1 MKKKI
6 LIIDDEKSICTFLT
20 LALEDEYEVFTAQSS
35 KNAYEILEKEKISLV
50 ILDLLLGEESGLTVL
65 KDIKEKN
72 AEIAVIMMTAYGD
85 IKTSVEAI
93 KQGAFHYLS
102 KPLDLDELKHYISQA
117 LELQNLSRRVET
129 LSAALKELE
138 QRTYYGE
145 IIGKSEPM
153 QKIYWL
159 IEKVKDLD
167 TSVIITGESGTGKEL
182 VARAIHNN
190 GARKN
195 ENFVSIN
202 CAAIPEGLLEEEFF
216 GHAKG
221 SFTGAVVDKKGKLE
235 LADHGTLFLDEIG
248 DMPMALQGKLLRVLQ
263 EKEMMPIGG
272 VKYKKI
278 DVRVICATNRNLK
291 AMVEEGTFRQDL
303 YYRLHIVNIHVP
315 TLKERKQDIP
325 DLCETILLRLCEKM
339 KRPCVTLTTE
349 AERFLLE
356 YNYPGNVRELINI
369 LEYACIVCTDSKID
383 VKDFPAEVLDS
394 KHFHTY
400 QNSEHGMGAA
410 FREEITAA
418 EAVKQYLS
426 GMTIKDVE
434 KLMIE
439 NALISNPQSKRTAA
453 KELGISDRSLFYK
466 IQEYDL

>member
-6 LIIDDEKSICTFLT
+6 LIVDDEMSICTFLS

-35 KNAYEILEKEKISLV
+35 QSAYNILEKEKIALV
-50 ILDLLLGEESGLTVL
+50 VLDLLLGEENGLDIL
-65 KDIKEKN
+65 KSIKEN
-72 AEIAVIMMTAYGD
+72 NEEISVIMMTAYGD

-93 KQGAFHYLS
+93 KRGAFHYLS
-102 KPLDLDELKHYISQA
+102 KPIDLDELQHYISQA
-117 LELQNLSRRVET
+117 LELQNLSRRVEN
-129 LSAALKELE
+129 LSAALEELE

-153 QKIYWL
+153 QQVYRL
-159 IEKVKDLD
+159 IEKVKNLD

-235 LADHGTLFLDEIG
+235 LADHGTLFLDEVG
-248 DMPMALQGKLLRVLQ
+248 DMPLALQGKLLRALQ

-272 VKYKKI
+272 DKYKKI

-291 AMVEEGTFRQDL
+291 SMVDEGSFRQDL
-303 YYRLHIVNIHVP
+303 YYRINVVNIHVP
-315 TLKERKQDIP
+315 TLKERRQDIP
-325 DLCETILLRLCEKM
+325 DLCSNILARLCEKM
-339 KRPCVTLTTE
+339 NRPHVVLTSE

-356 YNYPGNVRELINI
+356 YSYPGNVRELINI
-369 LEYACIVCTDSKID
+369 LEYAMIVCTDGKID
-383 VKDFPAEVLDS
+383 AADFPSEV
-394 KHFHTY
+394 
-400 QNSEHGMGAA
+400 MGARTVSSEILSA
-410 FREEITAA
+410 GSQQTDKITAA
-418 EAVKQYLS
+418 EAVKRYLS
-426 GMTIKDVE
+426 GMTIKEVE

-439 NALISNPQSKRTAA
+439 NALLSNPQSKRAA
-453 KELGISDRSLFYK
+453 ARELGISDRNLFYK
-466 IQEYDL
+466 IREYDL

>member
-6 LIIDDEKSICTFLT
+6 LIVDDEKSICTFLT
-20 LALEDEYEVFTAQSS
+20 LALEDEYEVFTAESS
-35 KNAYEILEKEKISLV
+35 AAAYEILEKEKISLV
-50 ILDLLLGEESGLTVL
+50 VLDLLLGEENGLDVL
-65 KDIKEKN
+65 KEIKEKN
-72 AEIAVIMMTAYGD
+72 DEIAVIMMTAYGD

-93 KQGAFHYLS
+93 KRGAFHYLS
-102 KPLDLDELKHYISQA
+102 KPLDLDELQHSIGQA
-117 LELQNLSRRVET
+117 LELQNLSRRVEN
-129 LSAALKELE
+129 LSAALEELE
-138 QRTYYGE
+138 QRTHYGE
-145 IIGKSEPM
+145 MIGKSEPM
-153 QKIYWL
+153 QQVYSL

-190 GARKN
+190 GARRN

-235 LADHGTLFLDEIG
+235 LADHGTLFLDEVG
-248 DMPMALQGKLLRVLQ
+248 DMPLPLQGKLLRVLQ

-278 DVRVICATNRNLK
+278 DVRIICATNRNLK

-303 YYRLHIVNIHVP
+303 YYRLHVVNIHVP

-325 DLCETILLRLCEKM
+325 DLCATILLRLGEKM
-339 KRPCVTLTTE
+339 KRPAATLTAE

-356 YNYPGNVRELINI
+356 HNYPGNVRELINI
-369 LEYACIVCTDSKID
+369 LEYACIVCTDGKIN
-383 VKDFPAEVLDS
+383 VQDFPREVLEASHLQWDRS
-394 KHFHTY
+394 QTP
-400 QNSEHGMGAA
+400 EPGIPAGEM
-410 FREEITAA
+410 TAA
-418 EAVKQYLS
+418 EAVKRYLS
-426 GMTIKDVE
+426 GMTVKEVE

-439 NALISNPQSKRTAA
+439 NALASNPQSKRAA
-453 KELGISDRSLFYK
+453 ARALGISDRSLFYK
-466 IQEYDL
+466 IQEYNL

>member
-6 LIIDDEKSICTFLT
+6 LIVDDEMSICTFLS

-35 KNAYEILEKEKISLV
+35 QSAYNILEKEKIALV
-50 ILDLLLGEESGLTVL
+50 VLDLLLGEENGLDIL
-65 KDIKEKN
+65 KSIKEN
-72 AEIAVIMMTAYGD
+72 SEEIAVIMMTAYGD

-93 KQGAFHYLS
+93 KRGAFHYLS
-102 KPLDLDELKHYISQA
+102 KPIDLDELQHYIKQA
-117 LELQNLSRRVET
+117 LELQNLSRRVEN
-129 LSAALKELE
+129 LSAALEELE

-153 QKIYWL
+153 QQVYRL
-159 IEKVKDLD
+159 IEKVKNLD

-221 SFTGAVVDKKGKLE
+221 SFTGALVDKKGKLE
-235 LADHGTLFLDEIG
+235 LADHGTLFLDEVG
-248 DMPMALQGKLLRVLQ
+248 DMPLALQGKLLRALQ

-272 VKYKKI
+272 DKYKKI

-291 AMVEEGTFRQDL
+291 SMVDEGSFRQDL
-303 YYRLHIVNIHVP
+303 YYRINVVNIHVP
-315 TLKERKQDIP
+315 TLKERRQDIP
-325 DLCETILLRLCEKM
+325 DLCSNILARLCEKM
-339 KRPCVTLTTE
+339 NRPHVVLTSE

-356 YNYPGNVRELINI
+356 YSYPGNVRELINI
-369 LEYACIVCTDSKID
+369 LEYAMIVCADGKID
-383 VKDFPAEVLDS
+383 VKDFPGEVMEANRAA
-394 KHFHTY
+394 
-400 QNSEHGMGAA
+400 QNGITALGDGLQPEGK
-410 FREEITAA
+410 ITAA
-418 EAVKQYLS
+418 EAVKRYLS
-426 GMTIKDVE
+426 GMTIKEVE

-439 NALISNPQSKRTAA
+439 NALLSNPQSKRAA
-453 KELGISDRSLFYK
+453 ARELGISDRNLFYK

>member
-6 LIIDDEKSICTFLT
+6 LIIDDEMSICTFLS
-20 LALEDEYEVFTAQSS
+20 LALEDEYEVFTSQSPEE
-35 KNAYEILEKEKISLV
+35 AYKILEEERISLV
-50 ILDLLLGEESGLTVL
+50 ILDLLLGEENGLDVL
-65 KDIKEKN
+65 KEIKKSNE
-72 AEIAVIMMTAYGD
+72 ETAVIMMTAYGD

-93 KQGAFHYLS
+93 KIGAFHYLS
-102 KPLDLDELKHYISQA
+102 KPIDLDELQHYIGQA
-117 LELQNLSRRVET
+117 LELQNLSRKVET
-129 LSAALKELE
+129 LSAAIEELE

-153 QKIYWL
+153 QHVYRL
-159 IEKVKDLD
+159 IEKVKNLD

-235 LADHGTLFLDEIG
+235 LADHGTLFLDEVG
-248 DMPMALQGKLLRVLQ
+248 DMPLTLQGKLLRALQ

-272 VKYKKI
+272 DKYKKI

-291 AMVEEGTFRQDL
+291 QMVEEGSFRQDL
-303 YYRLHIVNIHVP
+303 YYRINVVNIHVP
-315 TLKERKQDIP
+315 TLKERRQDIP
-325 DLCETILLRLCEKM
+325 DLCSNIITRLCEKM
-339 KRPCVTLTTE
+339 NRTCVALTTE
-349 AERFLLE
+349 AKRFLLE
-356 YNYPGNVRELINI
+356 YGYPGNVRELINI
-369 LEYACIVCTDSKID
+369 LEYACIICTDGKID
-383 VKDFPAEVLDS
+383 VKDFPGEILESGRFA
-394 KHFHTY
+394 
-400 QNSEHGMGAA
+400 QNEILSSEKGIKYTEKIAPS
-410 FREEITAA
+410 
-418 EAVKQYLS
+418 EAVKRYLS
-426 GMTIKDVE
+426 GMTIKEVE

-439 NALISNPQSKRTAA
+439 NAILRNPQSKRAAA
-453 KELGISDRSLFYK
+453 KELGISDRNLFYK
-466 IQEYDL
+466 IQEYEL

>member
-6 LIIDDEKSICTFLT
+6 LIIDDEKSICTFLS
-20 LALEDEYEVFTAQSS
+20 LALEDKYEVFTAESS
-35 KNAYEILEKEKISLV
+35 ERAYEILEKEKISIV
-50 ILDLLLGEESGLTVL
+50 VLDLLLGEESGLSVL
-65 KDIKEKN
+65 KEIKERN
-72 AEIAVIMMTAYGD
+72 PEIVVIMMTAYGD

-102 KPLDLDELKHYISQA
+102 KPLDLDELQHYISQA
-117 LELQNLSRRVET
+117 LELQKLSRKVES
-129 LSAALKELE
+129 LSAALEELE

-153 QKIYWL
+153 QKVYRL

-182 VARAIHNN
+182 VARAIHNS
-190 GARKN
+190 GIRRS

-216 GHAKG
+216 GHTKG

-235 LADHGTLFLDEIG
+235 LADHGTLFLDEVG
-248 DMPMALQGKLLRVLQ
+248 DMPMPLQGKLLRVLQ

-291 AMVEEGTFRQDL
+291 EMVDAGSFRGDL
-303 YYRLHIVNIHVP
+303 YYRLHVVNIHVP

-325 DLCETILLRLCEKM
+325 DLCSTILLGLCEKK
-339 KRPCVTLTTE
+339 KRPPIMLTDE

-369 LEYACIVCTDSKID
+369 LEYACIVCADNKID
-383 VKDFPAEVLDS
+383 IKDFPGEILEARRTAVSEMKEGWQCAE
-394 KHFHTY
+394 K
-400 QNSEHGMGAA
+400 
-410 FREEITAA
+410 ITVA
-418 EAVKQYLS
+418 EAVKKYLS
-426 GMTIKDVE
+426 GMTIKEVE

-439 NALISNPQSKRTAA
+439 NALESNPQSKRAA
-453 KELGISDRSLFYK
+453 ARELGISDRSLFYK
-466 IQEYDL
+466 IQEYNL

>member
-72 AEIAVIMMTAYGD
+72 AEISVIMMTAYGD

-102 KPLDLDELKHYISQA
+102 KPLDLDELQHYISQA

-167 TSVIITGESGTGKEL
+167 TSVIITGESGTGL
-182 VARAIHNN
+182 
-190 GARKN
+190 
-195 ENFVSIN
+195 S
-202 CAAIPEGLLEEEFF
+202 
-216 GHAKG
+216 
-221 SFTGAVVDKKGKLE
+221 
-235 LADHGTLFLDEIG
+235 
-248 DMPMALQGKLLRVLQ
+248 
-263 EKEMMPIGG
+263 
-272 VKYKKI
+272 
-278 DVRVICATNRNLK
+278 AT
-291 AMVEEGTFRQDL
+291 
-303 YYRLHIVNIHVP
+303 IV
-315 TLKERKQDIP
+315 
-325 DLCETILLRLCEKM
+325 
-339 KRPCVTLTTE
+339 
-349 AERFLLE
+349 
-356 YNYPGNVRELINI
+356 
-369 LEYACIVCTDSKID
+369 
-383 VKDFPAEVLDS
+383 
-394 KHFHTY
+394 
-400 QNSEHGMGAA
+400 
-410 FREEITAA
+410 
-418 EAVKQYLS
+418 
-426 GMTIKDVE
+426 
-434 KLMIE
+434 
-439 NALISNPQSKRTAA
+439 
-453 KELGISDRSLFYK
+453 
-466 IQEYDL
+466 